1 MDKHRHEYPPVTAGY
16 LAFEN
21 ICLICDI
28 ILLAGRLVKS
38 PQYVII
44 QEREGAD
51 R

>member
-1 MDKHRHEYPPVTAGY
+1 MDKHCHIHLPVAAGN

-28 ILLAGRLVKS
+28 ILPAGRLVKS